1 MEINE
6 YGVCRLSVVSMRSEP
21 GPLAPQVNQLLFG
34 DHYTVLAHEG
44 DWSRVR
50 VYMDQSEGWIW
61 QPHHHAITPE
71 YFDHINKV
79 DFKITTDLSS
89 VLLYKKMPMSIVL
102 GSIVPISSAE
112 LFAHDEQFAFAGESK
127 SLGQQRDFDFLK
139 TIAFKYVHAPYL
151 AGGKTPF
158 GVDAAG
164 FVQMVFKLTGYPLR
178 RTCAALLEQ
187 GKKVKSVAEAT
198 PGDVLFFSL
207 GAEWHPAILLDN
219 QRVIHQ
225 TDWVRVET
233 LAPEGL
239 AAEGNRPALHV
250 AEVRR
255 YLAGRK

>member
-21 GPLAPQVNQLLFG
+21 SPLAPQLNQLLFG
-34 DHYTVLAHEG
+34 DHYTVLATEG
-44 DWSRVR
+44 DWLRVR
-50 VYMDQSEGWIW
+50 VYTDQSEGWIW

-71 YFDHINKV
+71 YFDHVNKV

-112 LFAHDEQFAFAGESK
+112 LFANDEQFAFAGDSK
-127 SLGQQRDFDFLK
+127 SLGQQRDVDFLK
-139 TIAFKYVHAPYL
+139 AIALKYLHAPYL

-158 GVDAAG
+158 GIDAAA

-187 GKKVKSVAEAT
+187 GKKVKSVAEAM

-239 AAEGNRPALHV
+239 APEGNRPALHV